1 MNYPSIRNLERAPEI
16 LCLPEIIATEKIHGM
31 SWRILIPEGAS
42 TPENLRFGSRGSWA
56 TDDHPTM
63 GAAVREC
70 RRTFGTKPVPPDLGP
85 GTGPLFIFGEIF
97 GPSVQKEI
105 RYLPEGFGFRVFD
118 IARNDRFWDWADMA
132 KAARRLGLELVPEL
146 YRGRPDPA
154 VLKRLVA
161 ESSTVGVNPGTEPRE
176 GIVIRP
182 PRESVD
188 SFGERMI
195 AKYKVGQFA
204 DHESTGKPIGLES
217 ASGEAKLIGEL
228 GRFASRARIVK
239 GASVLRENNRYRR
252 AMADMPA
259 LVEVLWKELEKEE
272 SGMLSNQD
280 CAAARSYLARILS
293 GRYASALREDVLPPK
308 SV

>member
-31 SWRILIPEGAS
+31 SWRILVPAGATTAES
-42 TPENLRFGSRGSWA
+42 FRYGSRGSWVGEDHA
-56 TDDHPTM
+56 TL

-70 RRTFGTKPVPPDLGP
+70 RRLFGARPVPPDLG
-85 GTGPLFIFGEIF
+85 GCFIFGEIY

-105 RYLPEGFGFRVFD
+105 QYLPEGFGFRVFD
-118 IARNDRFWDWADMA
+118 IGRDGTFWNWPDMA
-132 KAARRLGLELVPEL
+132 MIAGRLGVDTVPEL

-161 ESSTVGVNPGTEPRE
+161 EPSTLVNSGAEPRE
-176 GIVIRP
+176 GVVIRP
-182 PRESVD
+182 PLEMVD

-204 DHESTGKPIGLES
+204 DHESAGKAIDVES
-217 ASGEAKLIGEL
+217 ATGEAKLIGDL
-228 GRFASRARIVK
+228 ATFASQARIVK
-239 GASVLRENNRYRR
+239 GATVLRESNRYRR
-252 AMADMPA
+252 SMSDMPA

-272 SGMLSNQD
+272 PRTLDKQD
-280 CAAARSYLARILS
+280 RDAARSYLARILS
-293 GRYASALREDVLPPK
+293 GRYASALRSDVLPPK
-308 SV
+308 TV